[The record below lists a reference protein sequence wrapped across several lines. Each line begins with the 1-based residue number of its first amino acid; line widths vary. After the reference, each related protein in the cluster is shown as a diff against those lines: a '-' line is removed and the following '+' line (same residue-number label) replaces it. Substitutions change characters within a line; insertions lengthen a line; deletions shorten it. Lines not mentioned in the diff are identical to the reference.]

1 MLESYLCS
9 DVIISIPRH
18 EDVLQSCNL
27 AAVGRSVTG
36 TASGSK
42 MIQITRVWLEVGFG
56 ILELEHDERKK
67 KQAEAV
73 SRTQDLHITHLKYEC
88 SAFTT
93 WPLRPTLTRHI

>member
-27 AAVGRSVTG
+27 SAVGRSVTG

-42 MIQITRVWLEVGFG
+42 CIQITRVWLGVLRVGLSGRFQMF
-56 ILELEHDERKK
+56 LLDLPS
-67 KQAEAV
+67 V
-73 SRTQDLHITHLKYEC
+73 SPTAYTCVTLAALFVSCGTRPR
-88 SAFTT
+88 FTWFT
-93 WPLRPTLTRHI
+93 LRY